1 MDDTGKRQSRKI
13 CGSYQI
19 ETRLYRLLLL
29 SLQPFSKNCRLKS

>member
-13 CGSYQI
+13 RGSYQI
-19 ETRLYRLLLL
+19 ENSLYRLMLL